1 MNTLKSE
8 QRNWVTKMNK
18 LKWSATF
25 FVILGTVFN
34 SLDMYPFG
42 PMTMVVA
49 GIMWFVVSVYWNDRA
64 LIVTNGT
71 LTFVSVFGLIMH
83 YFYGVI

>member
-8 QRNWVTKMNK
+8 QRNWATKMNK

-71 LTFVSVFGLIMH
+71 LTFVSLFGLIMH